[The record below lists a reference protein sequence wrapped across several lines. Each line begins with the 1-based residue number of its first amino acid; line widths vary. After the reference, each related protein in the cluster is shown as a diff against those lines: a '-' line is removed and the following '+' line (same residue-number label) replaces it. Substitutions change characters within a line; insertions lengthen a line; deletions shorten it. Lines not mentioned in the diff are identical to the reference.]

1 MTLRNT
7 VWGLWLWLGLVACG
21 QKPVHVA
28 KVLSPETTVE
38 TRVVRGGTML
48 DTAVLRIID
57 AFSTQPHLRA
67 YYPVYLLYIKKD
79 SVGSASLTVA
89 TSSSALFLAHAQPGA
104 YLRYDGKLLLL
115 FNGDE
120 NVFALPAVFR
130 RRVAHLVDSTLSA
143 AGQPPQDSKRGYID
157 KHIWKASLVR
167 YAWIVDKGV
176 TTPPQLPEEAPP
188 PPPPKY
194 LPKIK

>member
-1 MTLRNT
+1 MNRNM
-7 VWGLWLWLGLVACG
+7 VWGPLLWLGLLACG
-21 QKPVHVA
+21 QKPGGVS
-28 KVLSPETTVE
+28 KVLSPEITAE

-57 AFSTQPHLRA
+57 AFSAQAHLQA
-67 YYPVYLLYIKKD
+67 YHPVYLLYIKKD

-89 TSSSALFLAHAQPGA
+89 TSSSALFLAHAKPGA

-120 NVFALPAVFR
+120 NVFALSTVFR
-130 RRVAHLVDSTLSA
+130 RRVAHLVDSTLAA
-143 AGQPPQDSKRGYID
+143 AGQPPRDSKRGYID

-167 YAWIVDKGV
+167 DAWILDKGV

-194 LPKIK
+194 MPKVN